1 MTECRLLS
9 CQDWKC
15 PARAR
20 AEARAMYTQGP
31 TRAQGETI
39 VIIDRVRR
47 LKDGEQGGEN
57 LNDDGELDRP
67 VGVDSDG
74 SHSWTVQLWGPWQPC

>member
-9 CQDWKC
+9 CRDWKC

-31 TRAQGETI
+31 TRAQGETT
-39 VIIDRVRR
+39 VTIDRVRR
-47 LKDGEQGGEN
+47 VKNGEQGA
-57 LNDDGELDRP
+57 DDGGLDRP
-67 VGVDSDG
+67 VAVDSDG
-74 SHSWTVQLWGPWQPC
+74 SHSWTVQLWGPWKPC

>member
-9 CQDWKC
+9 CRDWKC

-31 TRAQGETI
+31 TRAQGETT
-39 VIIDRVRR
+39 VTIDRVRR
-47 LKDGEQGGEN
+47 VKNGEQGG
-57 LNDDGELDRP
+57 DDGKLDRP
-67 VGVDSDG
+67 VTVDSDG